1 MGLHEPKPERTPKLA
16 WARTG
21 ALALFLLTGILLL
34 TSLTT
39 ARSQNVAHFAQPGP
53 AQTFHN

>member
-1 MGLHEPKPERTPKLA
+1 
-16 WARTG
+16 
-21 ALALFLLTGILLL
+21 LL

-39 ARSQNVAHFAQPGP
+39 ARSQNMAHFAQPGP